1 MNEFP
6 WQNLLIRVGIPL
18 AIIVLYRGLVP
29 LLRARKDGTAKAW
42 PQTSGYGEH
51 TRATTINVAGRGD
64 QWVGEVA
71 YSYRAEGEYYTGLLH
86 FPATTEKQ
94 AERSIEGWKGLQLI
108 VRSHPNKPSE
118 SHIVLGEQPPR
129 IPAASAVLVEKK
141 APNIGSP

>member
-18 AIIVLYRGLVP
+18 AIIVLYRVLVP
-29 LLRARKDGTAKAW
+29 ILRARKDGTAKAW

-71 YSYRAEGEYYTGLLH
+71 YFLPGGRRVLHRLTPLPRHYRKTGQRQSKDGKDFSLLCH
-86 FPATTEKQ
+86 TT
-94 AERSIEGWKGLQLI
+94 RTNHRNRTSF
-108 VRSHPNKPSE
+108 
-118 SHIVLGEQPPR
+118 
-129 IPAASAVLVEKK
+129 
-141 APNIGSP
+141 